1 MKCFKCG
8 GYLLFPIDS
17 TEQFL
22 LILKHLC
29 TWSRRNHID
38 IEKPVD
44 NTDHPKSVFI
54 GKLRANIDHGVSSP

>member
-1 MKCFKCG
+1 MRI
-8 GYLLFPIDS
+8 Y
-17 TEQFL
+17 
-22 LILKHLC
+22 LC

-54 GKLRANIDHGVSSP
+54 GKLRANTDHGVNSP